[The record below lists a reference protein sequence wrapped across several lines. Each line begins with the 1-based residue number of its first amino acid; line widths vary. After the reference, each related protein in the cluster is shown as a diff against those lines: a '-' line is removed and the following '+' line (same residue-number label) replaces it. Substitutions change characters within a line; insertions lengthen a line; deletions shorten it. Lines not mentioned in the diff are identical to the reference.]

1 MSFSNKTVLVVDDEA
16 LIRKAVQI
24 GLESSR
30 GWKILQADTGAAGL
44 ATAKEAQPD
53 VILLDVSMPDM
64 NGVTALKEL
73 QH

>member
-1 MSFSNKTVLVVDDEA
+1 VSFSNKTVLVVDDEA

-44 ATAKEAQPD
+44 ATGKEAQPD

>member
-1 MSFSNKTVLVVDDEA
+1 M
-16 LIRKAVQI
+16 QI

-44 ATAKEAQPD
+44 ATGKEAQPD